1 MRKSISWVLGLLSA
15 LMACRVLAPR
25 ALAAPA
31 GSGEVYKSSYRIVD
45 VHTHGAW
52 PTPSALQAQFAVM
65 DATGV
70 DAITLL
76 LFDPAGFPFN
86 GGWSEPNLRAWLEL
100 RRQFPERLNVFG
112 TVDFGRT
119 ANEPAFFQA
128 IVSELSAAAKL
139 GMQGIKIWK
148 NLGMHHRDAS
158 GALLT
163 IDDPRLDPF
172 WAQCGELGLP
182 VLIHAADP
190 REYWYPNT
198 YNTFQY
204 KQGNTAR
211 YYEHPAVPG
220 WEDLIRQRNHLL
232 QKHPKTNFIAAH
244 FASLTSDLDQLA
256 ELLDKFP
263 NLSVECSA
271 RLRFFYRYHPEAIR
285 DFFIRYQDRILFG
298 SDIFLIAD
306 DKTLQNETTL
316 KAWRQRQTRAYS
328 DYLEYFETD
337 HMVMVPGG
345 YQPQWLRL
353 KGIHLPPTVLEKF
366 YHGNAERLIP
376 GSARALAAG
385 QSEGAPAGSIAP
397 VAPTGVLVK

>member
-1 MRKSISWVLGLLSA
+1 MRTAISLVLGLLIA
-15 LMACRVLAPR
+15 LVVCRPLAPL

-31 GSGEVYKSSYRIVD
+31 DEGKVYKSSYRIVD

-52 PTPSALQAQFAVM
+52 PAQSALQAQFAVM

-70 DAITLL
+70 HALTLL

-86 GGWSEPNLRAWLEL
+86 GGWSETNLRAWLQL

-112 TVDFGRT
+112 TVDFGR
-119 ANEPAFFQA
+119 AAKEPAFFQE
-128 IVSELSAAAKL
+128 IVTELQAATKL

-158 GALLT
+158 GALMK

-172 WAQCGELGLP
+172 WAKCGELGLP
-182 VLIHAADP
+182 VLIHTADP
-190 REYWYPNT
+190 REYWYPST

-204 KQGNTAR
+204 KLRNTAR
-211 YYEHPAVPG
+211 YYQHPAVPG
-220 WEDLIRQRNHLL
+220 WEDLIRQRDHLL
-232 QKHPKTNFIAAH
+232 LKHPETNFIAAH
-244 FASLTSDLDQLA
+244 FASLTSDLDELG
-256 ELLDKFP
+256 ELLDKFS

-271 RLRFFYRYHPEAIR
+271 RLRFLYRYHPDAIR
-285 DFFIRYQDRILFG
+285 DFFIKYQDRILFG

-306 DKTLQNETTL
+306 EKTLQSEPAL
-316 KAWRQRQTRAYS
+316 KTWRQRQIRAYS

-337 HMVMVPGG
+337 HSVTVPGG
-345 YQPQWLRL
+345 YQSQWLRL

-366 YHGNAERLIP
+366 YHRNAERLIP
-376 GSARALAAG
+376 GSAPALSSGRGDGASAAPM
-385 QSEGAPAGSIAP
+385 APGKP
-397 VAPTGVLVK
+397 PDTLVK